1 MEIKRILTVFSLAML
16 AATAACDAGDSA
28 EPAEEVPAT
37 VTETGEP
44 IVAPEVTQG
53 AIIAD
58 TSVLGGPSPEATPVD
73 TTVAAPT
80 QP

>member
-1 MEIKRILTVFSLAML
+1 MEIKRILTVLSLAVL
-16 AATAACDAGDSA
+16 ATTAACDAGDSA
-28 EPAEEVPAT
+28 ETVEEVPAT
-37 VTETGEP
+37 TTETGEP
-44 IVAPEVTQG
+44 IVAPEVTEG

-58 TSVLGGPSPEATPVD
+58 TSVLGGPAPAATPVD